1 MAFLGALALV
11 RAALRTHARPTS
23 TPATVLERGTLH
35 VLEYT
40 GPLGWNPPGKKKIGQ
55 RFRLVSDRQVY
66 ISITRNTHTATE
78 VWMVDV
84 DVDIPC
90 GRAQL

>member
-1 MAFLGALALV
+1 MLSLSVLTGRRSGGDWAARQPTTTALIMAFLGALALV

-40 GPLGWNPPGKKKIGQ
+40 RPLTWNPQGKS
-55 RFRLVSDRQVY
+55 FRAID
-66 ISITRNTHTATE
+66 
-78 VWMVDV
+78 D
-84 DVDIPC
+84 
-90 GRAQL
+90 